1 MFAVFLALAVAAP
14 AAGASAQCDSKPF
27 TLGTKPQAKPFTLGT
42 KPQAK
47 PAAEAHAPPPPKLA
61 EAKPAAKKPATAK
74 PGAPGCKADSK
85 VTP

>member
-14 AAGASAQCDSKPF
+14 TAGASAQCDSKPF
-27 TLGTKPQAKPFTLGT
+27 TLGTKPQAKP
-42 KPQAK
+42 
-47 PAAEAHAPPPPKLA
+47 AAETHAPPPPKLA
-61 EAKPAAKKPATAK
+61 EAKPAAKKPVTAK